1 MYVRRILIKKLISNL
16 VKPEPDAKAVLP
28 DVCAKISDDVDEE
41 FPIKN
46 IINRH

>member
-1 MYVRRILIKKLISNL
+1 MYMRRILIKMLISNL
-16 VKPEPDAKAVLP
+16 VKSESDAEAVLP

-46 IINRH
+46 TINRH